1 MHTSPPAQPAP
12 RAARR
17 PSRVGLSLLV
27 IAAFTVAG
35 VAGTLIATRNAI
47 ATVVTVPEVA
57 AVLSPP
63 SDTVENFLLVG
74 SDSRA
79 NSDPTS
85 PDYGGIGSEADVTG
99 SRSDTIMVLRRDKAT
114 GEAALLSIPRDL
126 WVDIPGK
133 GTDRINSAYAEGPAV
148 LVQTVQDALGLPVH
162 HYVEIDFSGFK
173 QLVDAVGGVE
183 LCFFY
188 PTRDTRT
195 GLDVPEAGCHTAD
208 GVEALSYARSRYFE
222 QYIDGEWKVDGTADI
237 GRTKRQQDFVDRA
250 LRGALAT
257 VKANPFVAG
266 DLLEAGGSAVRVD
279 DELDLLQAAS
289 SLRPAVDAGLATWSL
304 PIVGTT
310 IDGKSV
316 LQLGD
321 GAAALL
327 DWFAGRGPAPAPPA

>member
-1 MHTSPPAQPAP
+1 M
-12 RAARR
+12 
-17 PSRVGLSLLV
+17 GLSVLV
-27 IAAFTVAG
+27 IAVFAVAG
-35 VAGTLIATRNAI
+35 VAGTLIATRSAI
-47 ATVVTVPEVA
+47 ATVATVPDVA
-57 AVLSPP
+57 GVLSPP

-79 NSDPTS
+79 NSDPNS
-85 PDYGGIGSEADVTG
+85 PDYGGIGSEVDVTG
-99 SRSDTIMVLRRDKAT
+99 NRSDTIMLLRRDKAT
-114 GEAALLSIPRDL
+114 GDAALLSIPRDL

-133 GTDRINSAYAEGPAV
+133 GFDRINSAYADGPPV

-173 QLVDAVGGVE
+173 QLVDAIGGVE

-188 PTRDTRT
+188 PTRDTHT
-195 GLDVPEAGCHTAD
+195 GLDVPEPGCHIAD
-208 GVEALSYARSRYFE
+208 GIEALAYARSRYFE

-250 LRGALAT
+250 LRGALAE

-279 DELDLLQAAS
+279 DELDLLQTAS
-289 SLRPAVDAGLATWSL
+289 SLRPAVDTGLATWSL
-304 PIVGTT
+304 PVVGKK

-321 GAAALL
+321 GAPAVL
-327 DWFAGRGPAPAPPA
+327 DWFAGRGPEPAPQP